1 MADDFDPKEP
11 YEEMMERLSRGI
23 STWNF
28 NFGTPES
35 EPKPE
40 SPASEEISNFNAM
53 LAPLAK
59 SRLIP
64 MLPVLAVVFLVLAAG
79 VKGFFWQDQ
88 KVQFR
93 GEPIGNLKKQ
103 EQPIRMVKVE
113 PLITNA
119 TIEVPISMVE
129 EKKLVSFEYSWD
141 GKQVPL
147 LAFLAPTGKIVTAV
161 GLSEPCQSRD
171 FHIEGA
177 EIVCDLCH
185 TRWDM
190 ETLRG
195 VAGECQGESLAM
207 VPHFLHKGRLIMK
220 EMDVR
225 KESLKS
231 V

>member
-1 MADDFDPKEP
+1 MSDNFDREEP
-11 YEEMMERLSRGI
+11 YEELMERLSKGI

-28 NFGTPES
+28 NFGDHETP
-35 EPKPE
+35 PKLE
-40 SPASEEISNFNAM
+40 SPTTGEISDYNAIF
-53 LAPLAK
+53 APLSK
-59 SRLIP
+59 SRIIP
-64 MLPVLAVVFLVLAAG
+64 LLLVFAVVFLVLAAG

-119 TIEVPISMVE
+119 TIEVPISMVKE
-129 EKKLVSFEYSWD
+129 NKLVSFAYSWE

-147 LAFLAPTGKIVTAV
+147 LAFLAPTGKIVTAI

-185 TRWDM
+185 TRWDL

-195 VAGECQGESLAM
+195 IAGECQGQPLAM

-225 KESLKS
+225 KESLKW